1 MSLLEKMFSNFNKY
15 FNHYIYYQ
23 NFKNFKNYIDNDK
36 DLSNA
41 KMLIKY
47 NSFEKFNLILKEISE
62 TNEEKR
68 NIEIETPNSFELE
81 TPFYDKIKKIERID
95 DNHFF
100 IYSNDT
106 IKLIFQDENDDI
118 SVLDNTRIEFND
130 DIESVTLSFK
140 KDKIYVCL
148 SDQKIIKIFNCDL
161 INGIMELNNNEIR
174 GENFEDDNFI
184 KCIELPNNILAAA
197 ENHDKIISLWN
208 LNSYLSIYKISIE
221 TCIGDLLLINSDY
234 FISSQP
240 NEETIIFHNINDVND
255 KKLIKNIN
263 SANNTYCLTSN
274 NNYILVC
281 CLEGISVLSI
291 KHKELIQFFETS
303 DDYYNSFDR
312 CIKIDEDNNIY
323 YLYYDSD
330 SYSDS
335 KYINFE
341 IFKLEKD
348 KMIKIISSKCRL
360 EHENNDRKLNIHYL
374 GQNKSSFIADGR
386 IFICDKYDLDYLNKN
401 DEENF
406 N

>member
-1 MSLLEKMFSNFNKY
+1 
-15 FNHYIYYQ
+15 
-23 NFKNFKNYIDNDK
+23 
-36 DLSNA
+36 
-41 KMLIKY
+41 
-47 NSFEKFNLILKEISE
+47 
-62 TNEEKR
+62 
-68 NIEIETPNSFELE
+68 
-81 TPFYDKIKKIERID
+81 
-95 DNHFF
+95 
-100 IYSNDT
+100 
-106 IKLIFQDENDDI
+106 
-118 SVLDNTRIEFND
+118 
-130 DIESVTLSFK
+130 
-140 KDKIYVCL
+140 
-148 SDQKIIKIFNCDL
+148 
-161 INGIMELNNNEIR
+161 MELNNNEIR

-221 TCIGDLLLINSDY
+221 TCIGDLLLVNSDY

-240 NEETIIFHNINDVND
+240 NVETIIFHNINDVND

-323 YLYYDSD
+323 YLNYDND
-330 SYSDS
+330 SYTESE
-335 KYINFE
+335 YINFE

-348 KMIKIISSKCRL
+348 TMIKIIKYKCRL
-360 EHENNDRKLNIHYL
+360 EHENNDRKLNICYL
-374 GQNKSSFIADGR
+374 GQNKSSFIAEGR
-386 IFICDKYDLDYLNKN
+386 IFICDKYNLDYLNKN
-401 DEENF
+401 DENNF

>member
-1 MSLLEKMFSNFNKY
+1 MF
-15 FNHYIYYQ
+15 
-23 NFKNFKNYIDNDK
+23 
-36 DLSNA
+36 
-41 KMLIKY
+41 IKY
-47 NSFEKFNLILKEISE
+47 NSFEKFNLILKAISE

-106 IKLIFQDENDDI
+106 VKLIFQDENDDI

-184 KCIELPNNILAAA
+184 KCIELPNNNLATA

-240 NEETIIFHNINDVND
+240 NEETIIF
-255 KKLIKNIN
+255 
-263 SANNTYCLTSN
+263 
-274 NNYILVC
+274 
-281 CLEGISVLSI
+281 
-291 KHKELIQFFETS
+291 
-303 DDYYNSFDR
+303 
-312 CIKIDEDNNIY
+312 
-323 YLYYDSD
+323 
-330 SYSDS
+330 
-335 KYINFE
+335 
-341 IFKLEKD
+341 
-348 KMIKIISSKCRL
+348 
-360 EHENNDRKLNIHYL
+360 
-374 GQNKSSFIADGR
+374 
-386 IFICDKYDLDYLNKN
+386 
-401 DEENF
+401 
-406 N
+406 